1 MKLHTKNNRSKLR
14 ILLLLAVSVLV
25 PTLMDLG
32 VLPSSNYI
40 MLLLAFICLYSI
52 VTSGLDL
59 LFGYSGQVSLGHAGF
74 FAIGA
79 YVSALLSLTRGNF
92 GLIAWCG
99 FSLPPFLS
107 MLIGATLAMGIGILL
122 ALPSCRLVYHFLT
135 LFTIAFGQ
143 LISLLCATLTNVTNG
158 YSGLISI
165 PKMSLLGCR
174 LNNNYKFYLFALAIL
189 VLVLI
194 VKHNIINSRVGRAF
208 IAIRDNPQAANGC
221 GIDLTKYKVTAFALS
236 AFCAGLGGAMYAHL
250 VTFISPET
258 FVYTQSVA
266 FMTMLLLGGNGSF
279 AGPVIG
285 AATITILQES
295 VQALADYEKLIYG
308 ILLLVAVL
316 FMPRGFNGLIRDI
329 RVRISRRLAG
339 KAGKEEGASV
349 KG

>member
-1 MKLHTKNNRSKLR
+1 MKLKIKGKQSSLK
-14 ILLLLAVSVLV
+14 ILLLLIACVGI
-25 PTLMDLG
+25 PTLMYTG

-40 MLLLAFICLYSI
+40 MLLLAFICVYSVI
-52 VTSGLDL
+52 TSGLDL

-74 FAIGA
+74 FAVGA
-79 YVSALLSLTRGNF
+79 YVSALLSLTRGDF

-107 MLIGATLAMGIGILL
+107 MLIGATVAMGIGIAL

-143 LISLLCATLTNVTNG
+143 LINLLCATATSVTNG

-165 PKMSLLGCR
+165 PKMSLFGYR
-174 LNNNYKFYLFALAIL
+174 LNNNFKFYLFALA
-189 VLVLI
+189 VLVIVLLI
-194 VKHNIINSRVGRAF
+194 KRHIISSRVGRAF

-221 GIDLTKYKVTAFALS
+221 GIDLTKYKVTAFAMS

-250 VTFISPET
+250 ITFISPET

-279 AGPVIG
+279 AGPIIG

-295 VQALADYEKLIYG
+295 VQALADYQKLIYG
-308 ILLLVAVL
+308 ILLLIAVL
-316 FMPRGFNGLIRDI
+316 FMPRGFNGLMKDI
-329 RVRISRRLAG
+329 RGRMARRHMR
-339 KAGKEEGASV
+339 KTRKEADASAQ
-349 KG
+349 G